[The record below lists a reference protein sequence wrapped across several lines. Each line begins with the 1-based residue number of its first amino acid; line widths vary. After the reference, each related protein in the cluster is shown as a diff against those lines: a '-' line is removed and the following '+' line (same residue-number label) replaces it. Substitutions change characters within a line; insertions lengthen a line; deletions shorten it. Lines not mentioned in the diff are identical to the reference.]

1 MFYRKG
7 YKLDFHEERMK
18 GVLKI
23 SHFVCS
29 KNKRICM
36 LYDKDQMFRI
46 QGCKNALY
54 EGGVN
59 RMLGL
64 PRGEVFLVPW
74 TEEWEVEFLKEKQLI
89 EDQIRE
95 YILAIHHIGSTSIPY
110 LSAKPII
117 DIAIELKNFENGV
130 KCIARLEHLKYR
142 YRKDVL
148 PERYYFNKGEPRTHQ
163 IHMYEKG
170 NKYLIEQLCFRNYLI
185 NNKTARIEY
194 EQLKM
199 KLSQVNPNNKHK
211 YADDKT
217 GFVKSVLDKIN
228 N

>member
-1 MFYRKG
+1 
-7 YKLDFHEERMK
+7 
-18 GVLKI
+18 
-23 SHFVCS
+23 
-29 KNKRICM
+29 
-36 LYDKDQMFRI
+36 
-46 QGCKNALY
+46 
-54 EGGVN
+54 
-59 RMLGL
+59 MLGL

-74 TEEWEVEFLKEKQLI
+74 TEEWEVAFLKEKQLI
-89 EDQIRE
+89 EEHIGE
-95 YILAIHHIGSTSIPY
+95 HILTIHHIGSTSIPH

-194 EQLKM
+194 EQLKR
-199 KLSQVNPNNKHK
+199 KLSRDNPHNKHK